1 MPGLTIGWE
10 YLTGY
15 AVATDPAS
23 RERAEW
29 PPHPGRVFMAMAAAY
44 FETGENP
51 ADADALRWLET
62 LGDPHLQLPTSDGVF
77 ERSNVLA
84 YVPVNDKAGPSAA
97 TLQSA
102 PALTRSKQPRTFPR
116 VYVGDHP
123 CFMHWPDATPTTD
136 QLKAMEH
143 LCGKVTRI
151 GHSSSLVRM
160 WVSSYEQVAWSGCDH
175 LVIDDVG
182 AELHTR
188 TISSGMLE
196 MLTQQYGEKQR
207 QCKAAIEDQINSL
220 SAQKKAVKGKGSK
233 ERKAEIDAQ
242 IQPLEAESSKVFA
255 RPPVRPKLGLWLG
268 YRRVDA
274 AKAAD
279 DLAQSHFDTDLLVLT
294 QIDGPTL
301 PVISTLSVT
310 HALRRTIM
318 SHSVLQPVPMWVSGH
333 QSDGQPTRGNDDG
346 HLACIPLPFVG
357 HAHADGH
364 LLGVGLAFP
373 RSIDRRD
380 RGRVL
385 GKLLLNEKGQPQ
397 AVKLTL
403 GGLGIWTVTKR
414 DWSESRGTLQ
424 PEAWTAHPNG
434 ATQWASVTPVVLD
447 RFPKADRTTDRTG
460 WTDEVVA
467 IVTVACERIGLPAP
481 SAIDIDTTC
490 WHRGSPRAIGKRRR
504 LRESAN
510 YDPGGASLGDGFPA
524 YPAKGTNA
532 PRPQVHVRLCFD
544 QPVVGPVLLGAGRY
558 MGYGLCKPLNG
569 GRDEHDQP

>member
-15 AVATDPAS
+15 AVATDPSS

-44 FETGENP
+44 FETGEDP
-51 ADADALRWLET
+51 TEAAAMRWLET
-62 LGDPHLQLPTSDGVF
+62 LGDPDLQLPASDGVF
-77 ERSNVLA
+77 DRSNVTA

-123 CFMHWPDATPTTD
+123 CFMHWPDATPTSG
-136 QLKAMEH
+136 QLESLDR
-143 LCGKVTRI
+143 LCGKVTRV

-160 WVSSYEQVAWSGCDH
+160 WVGADDEVTRSGCDH
-175 LVIDDVG
+175 FVIDDVEG
-182 AELHTR
+182 DWHAR
-188 TISSGMLE
+188 TISSGMLK
-196 MLTQQYGEKQR
+196 MLTQQYGEEHRQR
-207 QCKAAIEDQINSL
+207 KAAIEDQINSL
-220 SAQKKAVKGKGSK
+220 TAQKRTVKGKGSK
-233 ERKAEIDAQ
+233 ERKAAIDAQ
-242 IQPLEAESSKVFA
+242 IKPLEAESSKVFA
-255 RPPVRPKLGLWLG
+255 RPPVRPKLGLWSG

-274 AKAAD
+274 AKAD
-279 DLAQSHFDTDLLVLT
+279 DSLVQSHFDTDLLVLT
-294 QIDGPTL
+294 QTDGPTL
-301 PVISTLSVT
+301 PVVSTLT
-310 HALRRTIM
+310 ITYALRCTIM
-318 SHSVLQPVPMWVSGH
+318 SQSMVQPIPSWVSGH
-333 QSDGQPTRGNDDG
+333 QPDGQPLCGHDDG

-357 HAHADGH
+357 NEHADGH

-373 RSIDRRD
+373 RSIERRD

-385 GKLLLNEKGQPQ
+385 GKLLLNEEGQPQ
-397 AVKLTL
+397 AVRLTL
-403 GGLGIWTVTKR
+403 GRLGVWTVTKR
-414 DWSESRGTLQ
+414 DWSETRGTLQ

-434 ATQWASVTPVVLD
+434 ATTWASVTPVVLD
-447 RFPKADRTTDRTG
+447 RFPKADRTTDRTA
-460 WTDEVVA
+460 WTDEVAA

-481 SAIDIDTTC
+481 SVIDIDTTC
-490 WHRGSPRAIGKRRR
+490 WHRGGPRAIGKCRP

-510 YDPGGASLGDGFPA
+510 HDSAGASLGDGFPA

-544 QPVVGPVLLGAGRY
+544 QPVMGPVLLGAGRY

-569 GRDEHDQP
+569 GQR